1 MMLRTL
7 KLSDAMNGDKPLKN
21 AKHEHF
27 CQLVSNGESATQA
40 YILAGYSEKGAKQS
54 SSQLLAKPDV
64 SSRIKFFRTEKEKL
78 HAEVVKEAIHKS
90 GVGKQWILEKLKK
103 VVEIGLTE
111 EQVLDKDGNFSGE
124 YKSTNLAAANKA
136 LELLGSEE
144 GLFIKRIE
152 NGEPGAFEKVND
164 DELDRSIEEAAALID
179 RARGKATL
187 SASTKGKAKAS
198 ERK

>member
-1 MMLRTL
+1 MADP
-7 KLSDAMNGDKPLKN
+7 SQILKN
-21 AKHEHF
+21 AKYEHF
-27 CQLVSNGESATQA
+27 AQLISNGDSAPKA
-40 YILAGYSEKGAKQS
+40 YVLAGYSDKGAEQG
-54 SSQLLAKPDV
+54 
-64 SSRIKFFRTEKEKL
+64 SSRLLKNVDVCSRVTYLRSVKEKH
-78 HAEVVKEAIHKS
+78 HAEAVKEAVYKS

-103 VVEIGLTE
+103 VVEIGMTE
-111 EQVLDKDGNFSGE
+111 EPVLDKEGNFAGE

-179 RARGKATL
+179 RARGKTPL
-187 SASTKGKAKAS
+187 SAAVKGKAKAT

>member
-1 MMLRTL
+1 MADQ
-7 KLSDAMNGDKPLKN
+7 SQILKN
-21 AKHEHF
+21 AKYEHF
-27 CQLVSNGESATQA
+27 AQLISNGDSAPKA
-40 YILAGYSEKGAKQS
+40 YVLAGYSEKGKEQS
-54 SSQLLAKPDV
+54 SSRLLKNADICE
-64 SSRIKFFRTEKEKL
+64 RIHFLRTIKEKH
-78 HAEVVKEAIHKS
+78 HAEAIKEAVYKS

-103 VVEIGLTE
+103 VVEIGMTE
-111 EQVLDKDGNFSGE
+111 EPVLDKEGNFSGE

-164 DELDRSIEEAAALID
+164 DELDRSIEEAIRVIESARIKSKVPIAA
-179 RARGKATL
+179 
-187 SASTKGKAKAS
+187 KGKAKAT